1 MKIRRDR
8 DGGESQ
14 VGNGVWL
21 LTFND
26 MMTLLLTFFVLILSL
41 SKLDVAKAKA
51 VSDAVGM
58 AFGVPGVAEKASVRV
73 FDPFV
78 FSPGA
83 FEFDGKQ
90 AGQDAPLRD
99 GEGRFIEKR
108 DEFIRS
114 FDGEGALSAESVP
127 GGLRIVLDGAFL
139 FEAGSADPAA
149 EMQATIAPVFPLLE
163 TAGLFVKVEA
173 YANEVPVDKSRFP
186 SCWELA
192 ASRGAVVAEHLVSHG
207 ADPERTAVSGY
218 GVVKRTKTG
227 ISKRGAASGSVEITL
242 TYREG

>member
-78 FSPGA
+78 FLPGRLSST
-83 FEFDGKQ
+83 ES
-90 AGQDAPLRD
+90 
-99 GEGRFIEKR
+99 KR
-108 DEFIRS
+108 DRMR
-114 FDGEGALSAESVP
+114 L
-127 GGLRIVLDGAFL
+127 
-139 FEAGSADPAA
+139 
-149 EMQATIAPVFPLLE
+149 
-163 TAGLFVKVEA
+163 
-173 YANEVPVDKSRFP
+173 
-186 SCWELA
+186 
-192 ASRGAVVAEHLVSHG
+192 
-207 ADPERTAVSGY
+207 
-218 GVVKRTKTG
+218 
-227 ISKRGAASGSVEITL
+227 
-242 TYREG
+242 